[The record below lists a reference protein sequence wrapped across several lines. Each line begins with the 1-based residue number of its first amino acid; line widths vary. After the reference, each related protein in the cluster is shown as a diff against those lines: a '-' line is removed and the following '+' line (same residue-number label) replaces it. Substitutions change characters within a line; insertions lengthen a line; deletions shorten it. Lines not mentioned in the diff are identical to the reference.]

1 MSNQIYSAKYSGVD
15 VYEFIHPTGSVM
27 KRKKDNWVNATHIL
41 KAANFAKAKRTRILE
56 REILGETHEKVQG
69 GFGKYQGTW
78 VPLELAISLASKF
91 DVYAELKS
99 LFDFVQRDGEPEPPK
114 APKHHH
120 ASRSDGRKKAT
131 KSASMSALNDKQS
144 ALIANSLTT
153 SSPLLVTTSQPL
165 LINPTEK
172 PTKKPAV
179 SKSAAPRKRGR
190 PPLSSKRKAEVSRG
204 LNRSQSD
211 IGITRP
217 TIPNSLIDSTQL
229 PQLRI
234 PKVLEPL
241 EELHDNKSNNNY
253 SYTSKAN
260 IDDSHTTSLS
270 QQVPVITSNRSIPHF
285 KELEI
290 NDGLSSD
297 IESSHIHES
306 ELNKGNFQQLRQ
318 QQQQQFQHIH
328 GPGSSNMSSPSLPTS
343 PAQLG
348 GSSPFSEHNY
358 DALGT
363 SPVVSSI
370 PKYVSHTRPQT
381 SDINDNVNKYLTRLV
396 DYFISNESK
405 TNKDIPSEL
414 LAPPMHSAPYID
426 VPIDPELHTAFHWTC
441 SMGTLPIIEALY
453 QVGSSPRSVNSS
465 GQTPLMR
472 SSMFHNSYTKR
483 SFPKIFELLRETV
496 FDVDSDLQTVIHHI
510 VKRKSSTPSAAYYLD
525 IVLSKLKDFA
535 SQQRIEL
542 LLNATDC
549 HGDTALHIAAKNGD
563 EKFFNTLINNGAL
576 STIPNKDGL
585 TANEI
590 MNQYY
595 REVLRNQTGMDHNK
609 VKDSLLE
616 DSLSLS
622 NDYNMYSST
631 AATKFSRGIPSIV
644 RSMKNIA
651 DRYNQVFQE
660 RENELRTLEKTLASI
675 RSNAEKSNT
684 RLVDFLYKSYGGLD
698 DHNNTRLTIN
708 KENIERLLSLQEDVN
723 SSARKEVSKLQKNL
737 HTEFEKSQSYKLKF
751 YIDNDKIDDD
761 IDTEDDRDSNKQGEK
776 DMTDELY
783 KVLKQS
789 IKLERYQYKR
799 KFIIQKIINSIKG
812 NSNIPKYRKM
822 VSQGT
827 EISTDQIDDML
838 HIILQNLENHN
849 DKS

>member
-78 VPLELAISLASKF
+78 VPIELAISLASKF
-91 DVYAELKS
+91 DVYAELKP

-144 ALIANSLTT
+144 ALTTNSLEA
-153 SSPLLVTTSQPL
+153 SSPLLVATSQPL
-165 LINPTEK
+165 LVNPTDK
-172 PTKKPAV
+172 PLKKSAV
-179 SKSAAPRKRGR
+179 SKSAIPRKRGR
-190 PPLSSKRKAEVSRG
+190 PPLSSKRKAEVSRS

-211 IGITRP
+211 IGVTRP
-217 TIPNSLIDSTQL
+217 TMPNSLIDSTQL
-229 PQLRI
+229 PELKI
-234 PKVLEPL
+234 SKVLEPL
-241 EELHDNKSNNNY
+241 EELQNNKSNSNY
-253 SYTSKAN
+253 TCTSKTN
-260 IDDSHTTSLS
+260 INNSHVTMLS
-270 QQVPVITSNRSIPHF
+270 QQVPLITSNRAIPHF

-297 IESSHIHES
+297 IELSHMHEG
-306 ELNKGNFQQLRQ
+306 ELNKRDFQQLQ
-318 QQQQQFQHIH
+318 QQQLQHIH

-405 TNKDIPSEL
+405 TNKDIPLEL
-414 LAPPMHSAPYID
+414 LSPPMHSVPYID
-426 VPIDPELHTAFHWTC
+426 VPIDPELHTAFHWAC

-465 GQTPLMR
+465 GQTPLMK

-483 SFPKIFELLRETV
+483 SFPKIFELLRETA
-496 FDVDSDLQTVIHHI
+496 FDVDSSLQTVMHHI
-510 VKRKSSTPSAAYYLD
+510 VKRKSSTPSAVYYLD

-535 SQQRIEL
+535 SQKRIEL
-542 LLNATDC
+542 LLNAADS

-585 TANEI
+585 TPNEI
-590 MNQYY
+590 MNQHYK
-595 REVLRNQTGMDHNK
+595 EALRNQTDMYYNK

-616 DSLSLS
+616 DSLVLS
-622 NDYNMYSST
+622 SDYSMYPST

-660 RENELRTLEKTLASI
+660 RESELRTLERSLTSI
-675 RSNAEKSNT
+675 RNNANKSNT
-684 RLVDFLYKSYGGLD
+684 RLVDLLYKNYGKSD
-698 DHNNTRLTIN
+698 DYNNTRLSIN
-708 KENIERLLSLQEDVN
+708 KENIERLLSLQENVIN
-723 SSARKEVSKLQKNL
+723 SAREEVSKLQKNL
-737 HTEFEKSQSYKLKF
+737 RSEFEKAQSYKLKF
-751 YIDNDKIDDD
+751 YFDNDKTDGD
-761 IDTEDDRDSNKQGEK
+761 IDTEDDHDNNKQEGNY
-776 DMTDELY
+776 MTDELY
-783 KVLKQS
+783 KILKQS

-799 KFIIQKIINSIKG
+799 KIIIQKIIDSIKG
-812 NSNIPKYRKM
+812 NRNISKYRKM
-822 VSQGT
+822 ISQGT
-827 EISTDQIDDML
+827 EISTDQIDGML
-838 HIILQNLENHN
+838 HVILQNLENHT